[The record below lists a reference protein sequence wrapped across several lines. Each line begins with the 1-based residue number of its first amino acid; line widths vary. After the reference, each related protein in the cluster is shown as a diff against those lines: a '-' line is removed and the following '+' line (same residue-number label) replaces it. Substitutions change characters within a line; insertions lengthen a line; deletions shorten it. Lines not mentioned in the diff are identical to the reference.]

1 MPQYGTGK
9 RINAGD
15 IISQRELMSISGQSV
30 RIPNPESF
38 IHLQFRRFAGCPVCN
53 LHLHSFV
60 QRRHAIEDANI
71 REVILFHSTEADLQ
85 AHASDFPFAI
95 VADPKKLIY
104 KEFGVETSMRSL
116 LNPRAWLPIV
126 QSVFRSLYEVLFLR
140 KPLPSLNPKGGR
152 YGLPADFLI
161 ANDGTVLACK
171 YGTHVYDQW
180 SVDEL
185 LEFVGEITQK
195 TGTPII

>member
-1 MPQYGTGK
+1 MSQYGTGK
-9 RINAGD
+9 RINVGD
-15 IISQRELMSISGQSV
+15 SISQRELMTISGQSV

-60 QRRHAIEDANI
+60 QRRQAIEDANI

-95 VADPKKLIY
+95 VADPKKLFY
-104 KEFGVETSMRSL
+104 KEFGVEASIQSL
-116 LNPRAWLPIV
+116 LNPRAWPPIA
-126 QSVFRSLYEVLFLR
+126 QSIFQSLYEVLFQR

-180 SVDEL
+180 SVEAL
-185 LEFVGEITQK
+185 LEFAHAVQNRC
-195 TGTPII
+195 